1 MAYLLCPYVLL
12 QGLNISLYYCF
23 PSQYAA
29 KDFGT
34 CPLVQCNGQPVL
46 PVGIK
51 DEIAT
56 DTVKIF
62 CPKCQQVYHTPPLR
76 SRANISTGVDGAAFG
91 TTFPHLFLM
100 TFSNLV
106 PDPLP
111 ATTAYVPRVFGFR
124 VHQTAPRLPEAAA
137 EGVDNNN
144 NQQQPPPAAKGA
156 KSDEDEDEPVVVA
169 AAADNAAGNNSNR
182 SGSGRSKG
190 SKRGRKDET
199 AVAPTFLMENPSK
212 RRKRG
217 TSNT

>member
-1 MAYLLCPYVLL
+1 
-12 QGLNISLYYCF
+12 
-23 PSQYAA
+23 
-29 KDFGT
+29 
-34 CPLVQCNGQPVL
+34 
-46 PVGIK
+46 
-51 DEIAT
+51 
-56 DTVKIF
+56 
-62 CPKCQQVYHTPPLR
+62 
-76 SRANISTGVDGAAFG
+76 
-91 TTFPHLFLM
+91 M

-124 VHQTAPRLPEAAA
+124 VHQTAPRLPEVAA
-137 EGVDNNN
+137 EGADNNNNN
-144 NQQQPPPAAKGA
+144 NQQPPPPAAKGA
-156 KSDEDEDEPVVVA
+156 KSDEDEDEAV
-169 AAADNAAGNNSNR
+169 AAADNTAGNNSNR